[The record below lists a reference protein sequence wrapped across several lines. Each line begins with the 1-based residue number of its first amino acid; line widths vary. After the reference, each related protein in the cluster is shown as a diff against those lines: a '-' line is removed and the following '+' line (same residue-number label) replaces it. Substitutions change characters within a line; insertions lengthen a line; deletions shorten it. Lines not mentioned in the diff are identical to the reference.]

1 MSSAVLSASTIRLL
15 APVSS
20 LPSEGEETL
29 PEFCAD
35 QSADSLMRVLGW
47 YQHLVAPGAVRLRL
61 NGLELE
67 WPDEPEA
74 PLAILELEESEE
86 GLSVED
92 SPAGVEFSW
101 SAVAEAY
108 ARRTDESH
116 FLGGPVDA
124 QRVLLE
130 VIREEARETARFFEG
145 DALPLI
151 EKRDLGNDTV
161 EFAFLGIWL
170 NLEDGQDNG
179 LAESLSRSLPSQR
192 WDGQGN
198 QLGTLLILNEPEA
211 EGHGLREAV
220 AGLSL
225 LAVVFTAPAAQAGLF
240 GFGGNKPPAAVTH
253 ESKATVDGTPLLV
266 KSQKLVQAAPK
277 IYPSGLAAQDKD
289 APRKVVVDIKAQ
301 RAYLFVDGKLAFE
314 TPVSTGA
321 KGRSTPRGT
330 YSITEKIRSGKRS
343 TIYKSAMPYW
353 NRLDQSAIGLHTGQ
367 LPGYPA
373 SHGCIRMPDESARF
387 MFDNASRGTTVQI
400 VDALAA
406 APVPTPA
413 APAAPAPAVPTPA
426 PGLLAAA
433 GG

>member
-1 MSSAVLSASTIRLL
+1 MSSAVLSASVIRLL

-20 LPSEGEETL
+20 LPSEGEEDL
-29 PEFCAD
+29 PEFRAD
-35 QSADSLMRVLGW
+35 QSAGSLMRVLGW

-67 WPDEPEA
+67 WPQEPEA
-74 PLAILELEESEE
+74 PLAILELEESDE
-86 GLSVED
+86 GLSMED
-92 SPAGVEFSW
+92 APAGVEFSW
-101 SAVAEAY
+101 AAVAEAY

-116 FLGGPVDA
+116 FLGGPVEA

-130 VIREEARETARFFEG
+130 VIREETQETARFFEG

-170 NLEDGQDNG
+170 NLEEEAEDGR
-179 LAESLSRSLPSQR
+179 AEPLSRSLPSQR
-192 WDGQGN
+192 WDGEGN
-198 QLGTLLILNEPEA
+198 QQGTLLILGEPEA

-220 AGLSL
+220 ASLSL
-225 LAVVFTAPAAQAGLF
+225 LAVVFTAPTAQAGLF
-240 GFGGNKPPAAVTH
+240 GFGGNKPPVAVTH

-277 IYPSGLAAQDKD
+277 IYPSGLAGQDQD
-289 APRKVVVDIKAQ
+289 APRRVVVDIKAQ
-301 RAYLFVDGKLAFE
+301 RAYLFVGGKLAFE
-314 TPVSTGA
+314 TPVSTA
-321 KGRSTPRGT
+321 SKGRTTPRGT
-330 YSITEKIRSGKRS
+330 FNITEKIRSGKRS

-353 NRLDQSAIGLHTGQ
+353 NRLDETAIGMHTGQ

-373 SHGCIRMPDESARF
+373 SHGCIRLPDESARF
-387 MFDNASRGTTVQI
+387 IFDNASRGTTVQI
-400 VDALAA
+400 VDALAT

-413 APAAPAPAVPTPA
+413 APATPAPAS
-426 PGLLAAA
+426 GLLAAA

>member
-1 MSSAVLSASTIRLL
+1 MSSAVLSTSVIRLL

-20 LPSEGEETL
+20 LPSEGEEEL

-35 QSADSLMRVLGW
+35 QSAGSLMRVLGW
-47 YQHLVAPGAVRLRL
+47 YQHLAAPGAVRLRL

-67 WPDEPEA
+67 WPQEPEA

-86 GLSVED
+86 GLSMED
-92 SPAGVEFSW
+92 SPAGVEISW
-101 SAVAEAY
+101 AAVAEAY
-108 ARRTDESH
+108 ARRTDDSH
-116 FLGGPVDA
+116 FLGGPVEA

-151 EKRDLGNDTV
+151 GKRDLGNGTV

-170 NLEDGQDNG
+170 NLEEKDGFTG
-179 LAESLSRSLPSQR
+179 SLSRSLSSQC
-192 WDGQGN
+192 WDGVGN
-198 QLGTLLILNEPEA
+198 QQGTLLILEDPEA
-211 EGHGLREAV
+211 EGHGIRGA
-220 AGLSL
+220 AASLSL

-277 IYPSGLAAQDKD
+277 IYPSGLAGQDQD

-301 RAYLFVDGKLAFE
+301 RAYLFVGGKLAFE
-314 TPVSTGA
+314 TPVSTA
-321 KGRSTPRGT
+321 SKGRTTPRGT
-330 YSITEKIRSGKRS
+330 FNITEKIRSGKRS

-353 NRLDQSAIGLHTGQ
+353 NRLDETAIGMHTGQ

-373 SHGCIRMPDESARF
+373 SHGCIRLPDESARF
-387 MFDNASRGTTVQI
+387 IFDNASRGTTVQI

-413 APAAPAPAVPTPA
+413 APAAPAPAS
-426 PGLLAAA
+426 GLLAAA